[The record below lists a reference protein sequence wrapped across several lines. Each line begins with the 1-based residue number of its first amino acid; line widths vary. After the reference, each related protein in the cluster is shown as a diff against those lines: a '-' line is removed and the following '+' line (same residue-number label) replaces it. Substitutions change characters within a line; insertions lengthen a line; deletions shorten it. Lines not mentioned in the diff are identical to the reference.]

1 MTLRGRRITRRAA
14 AGWLLAAA
22 RLPARATEPCAPR
35 LRVAATTPELASLA
49 GAVGG
54 ALVQVRTLVPPE
66 MDPESFEPGVRDLAL
81 LEGASV
87 VLRVGLGFDF
97 WLDPLLGRARRSHPR
112 SQEAVVDLS
121 AGIPLLEV
129 HGRDPFARDGHAHGI
144 ANPHYWLDPANA
156 VTVTGTIAAA
166 LARSCP
172 PAGEAILQN
181 RERFV
186 AQLGERM
193 AQWRRRLAPCRGAA
207 VLAYH
212 NSWPYFARRF
222 HLNVV
227 GFVEPKEGVTPSA
240 AHLASLLSLARRT
253 GVRAILQ
260 TSSEPRKLSDALAE
274 RLDIPVVSL
283 APGVGSVAGTGDYA
297 SFMGTNVE
305 ALARALGSAG

>member
-1 MTLRGRRITRRAA
+1 
-14 AGWLLAAA
+14 
-22 RLPARATEPCAPR
+22 
-35 LRVAATTPELASLA
+35 
-49 GAVGG
+49 
-54 ALVQVRTLVPPE
+54 
-66 MDPESFEPGVRDLAL
+66 
-81 LEGASV
+81 
-87 VLRVGLGFDF
+87 
-97 WLDPLLGRARRSHPR
+97 
-112 SQEAVVDLS
+112 VVDLS

-166 LARSCP
+166 LARCCP
-172 PAGEAILQN
+172 PAREQILQN

-193 AQWRRRLAPCRGAA
+193 AQWRGRLAPCRGAA

-212 NSWPYFARRF
+212 DSWPYFARRF

-227 GFVEPKEGVTPSA
+227 GFVEAKEGVTPSA
-240 AHLASLLSLARRT
+240 AHLVSLLSLARRT

-260 TSSEPRKLSDALAE
+260 TGNEPRKLSDALAE
-274 RLDIPVVSL
+274 RLGIPVVSL
-283 APGVGSVAGTGDYA
+283 APGVGSIAGTGDYPG
-297 SFMGTNVE
+297 FMEHNVE